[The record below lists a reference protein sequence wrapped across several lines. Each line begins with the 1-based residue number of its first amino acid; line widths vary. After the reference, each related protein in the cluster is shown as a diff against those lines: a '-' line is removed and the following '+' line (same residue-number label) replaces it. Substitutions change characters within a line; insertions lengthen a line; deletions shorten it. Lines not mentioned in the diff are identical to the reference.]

1 MKPLLSILF
10 GSILLAAI
18 ACGSPA
24 TPISDSVETS
34 APTATP
40 TSVPTRAPTTE
51 PTATKTPVPTSA
63 SSATKTAAP
72 TSTESGEPTPTK
84 TLAPETIAEAARTTN
99 PGVPIVKRGDLGAQA
114 KEKITVQ
121 LAIDSMMV
129 ANLMA
134 SVTPNDDADYIRA
147 EGVPAT
153 DTDFGGGQTLVG
165 STRTPITTYCYT
177 WDSNG
182 TILSQLEPGTPPCGA
197 TP

>member
-1 MKPLLSILF
+1 MKPFLAILLA
-10 GSILLAAI
+10 SILLASI
-18 ACGSPA
+18 ACGSSAAPV
-24 TPISDSVETS
+24 SDSGETGDPTS
-34 APTATP
+34 APTATK
-40 TSVPTRAPTTE
+40 TSVPTRAPTL
-51 PTATKTPVPTSA
+51 PATATKIATQESA
-63 SSATKTAAP
+63 QAA
-72 TSTESGEPTPTK
+72 EPTPAK
-84 TLAPETIAEAARTTN
+84 TITQSIGEVAKVTN
-99 PGVPIVKRGDLGAQA
+99 PGVPIVQRGDLGAQA

-134 SVTPNDDADYIRA
+134 KVTPNDDAGYIRA

-182 TILSQLEPGTPPCGA
+182 TILSQLEPGTLPCRA